1 MNEQVILTQRQLDE
15 LADKAANRIGYRVA
29 INTKP
34 ILTFNEACLYMGMS
48 KSALYRITSNKEIP
62 FSKPNGKMIY
72 FKRADVDGWLL
83 SNMSATATELADKAM
98 AYTMKKI

>member
-1 MNEQVILTQRQLDE
+1 MEAMTAE
-15 LADKAANRIGYRVA
+15 AANRIAYRVA

-34 ILTFNEACLYMGMS
+34 ILTFDEACLYTGMS
-48 KSALYRITSNKEIP
+48 KSALYKLTSNKEIP

-98 AYTMKKI
+98 AYTQRKGGKR

>member
-1 MNEQVILTQRQLDE
+1 METMTAE
-15 LADKAANRIGYRVA
+15 AANRIAYRVA

-34 ILTFNEACLYMGMS
+34 ILTFDEACLYMGMS
-48 KSALYRITSNKEIP
+48 KSALYKVTSNKEIP

-83 SNMSATATELADKAM
+83 SNMSATATELTDKAM
-98 AYTMKKI
+98 AYTQKKGGKR

>member
-1 MNEQVILTQRQLDE
+1 MEAMTSE
-15 LADKAANRIGYRVA
+15 AANRIAYRVA

-34 ILTFNEACLYMGMS
+34 ILTFDEACLYTGMS
-48 KSALYRITSNKEIP
+48 KSALYKVTSNKEIP

-83 SNMSATATELADKAM
+83 SNMSTTATELADKAM
-98 AYTMKKI
+98 AYTQRKGGKR

>member
-1 MNEQVILTQRQLDE
+1 METMTQE
-15 LADKAANRIGYRVA
+15 AANRIAYRVA

-34 ILTFNEACLYMGMS
+34 ILTFDEACLYMGMS
-48 KSALYRITSNKEIP
+48 KSALYKVTSSKEIP

-72 FKRADVDGWLL
+72 FKRTDVDGWLL

-98 AYTMKKI
+98 AYTQKKGGKR

>member
-1 MNEQVILTQRQLDE
+1 MNEQVILTQQQLDE
-15 LADKAANRIGYRVA
+15 LADKVAKRVA

-34 ILTFNEACLYMGMS
+34 ILTFEEACLYMGMS
-48 KSALYRITSNKEIP
+48 KSALYKVTSNKEIP

>member
-1 MNEQVILTQRQLDE
+1 METMTAE
-15 LADKAANRIGYRVA
+15 AANRIAYRVA

-34 ILTFNEACLYMGMS
+34 ILTFDEACLYMGMS
-48 KSALYRITSNKEIP
+48 KSALYKVTSNKEIP

-72 FKRADVDGWLL
+72 FKRADVDRWLL

-98 AYTMKKI
+98 AYIQKKGGKR